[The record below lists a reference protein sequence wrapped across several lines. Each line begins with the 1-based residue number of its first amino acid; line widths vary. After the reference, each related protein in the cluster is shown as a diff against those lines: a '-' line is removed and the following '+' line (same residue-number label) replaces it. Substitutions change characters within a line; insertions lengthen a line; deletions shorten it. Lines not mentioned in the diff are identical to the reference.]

1 MADKRKVLLQ
11 FDTDPQASSF
21 DSLVAIDAGADV
33 VLPYGNVRE
42 DQIVGLIHGA
52 MFTRGLDDLCR
63 TAAFFGGADYE
74 RAERLFQASRGA
86 FFGPVQISLMLD
98 PSGANTTAAAAIRA
112 VETIVTLRDSRVG
125 VFGGTG
131 PVGTRLASLASM
143 LGATVVVFSRDK
155 AKAQRAISQLP
166 AFADS
171 SRVIAA
177 EFKADAP
184 VSSQLDGLDVLLSA
198 GGAGVRF
205 LGSGWLD
212 QASGLRAA
220 LDLNAV
226 PPSGLAGIEPHD
238 FATQRGAG
246 VACFGPIGVGGMKMK
261 IHKACLRALF
271 EANHR
276 QLSTREIY
284 EIAKHYG

>member
-1 MADKRKVLLQ
+1 MAEKRKVLLQ
-11 FDTDPQASSF
+11 FDTDLQASSF

-33 VLPYGNVRE
+33 VLPYANVGE

-63 TAAFFGGADYE
+63 TAAFFGGANYE
-74 RAERLFQASRGA
+74 RAERLFQTSRAA

-98 PSGANTTAAAAIRA
+98 PSGANTTAAAAIRS
-112 VETIVTLRDSRVG
+112 VETVVPLRQRRVA

-143 LGATVVVFSRDK
+143 LGATVVVFSREK
-155 AKAQRAISQLP
+155 ERAQRAISQLP
-166 AFADS
+166 AFADT
-171 SRVIAA
+171 SRVSAA
-177 EFKADAP
+177 QFKADAP
-184 VSSQLDGLDVLLSA
+184 VDTQLDGIDVLLAA
-198 GGAGVRF
+198 GGAGVQF
-205 LGSGWLD
+205 LGNGWLD
-212 QASGLRAA
+212 QAAGLIAA

-226 PPSGLAGIEPHD
+226 PPSGLAGVEPHD
-238 FATQRGAG
+238 FATERAG
-246 VACFGPIGVGGMKMK
+246 GIACFGPIGVGGLKMK

>member
-21 DSLVAIDAGADV
+21 DSLVAIDAGAEV
-33 VLPYGNVRE
+33 VLPYANVGE

-74 RAERLFQASRGA
+74 RAERLFQASRAA

-112 VETIVTLRDSRVG
+112 VETVVPLRDRRVA

-143 LGATVVVFSRDK
+143 LGATVALFSRDK
-155 AKAQRAISQLP
+155 AKAQRAVSQLP
-166 AFADS
+166 EFADS

-177 EFKADAP
+177 EFKADASVP
-184 VSSQLDGLDVLLSA
+184 SQLSGIDVLLSA

-205 LGSGWLD
+205 LDSGWLE
-212 QASGLRAA
+212 QAYGLSAA

-238 FATQRGAG
+238 FATQRGDG
-246 VACFGPIGVGGMKMK
+246 VACFGPIGVGGLKMK